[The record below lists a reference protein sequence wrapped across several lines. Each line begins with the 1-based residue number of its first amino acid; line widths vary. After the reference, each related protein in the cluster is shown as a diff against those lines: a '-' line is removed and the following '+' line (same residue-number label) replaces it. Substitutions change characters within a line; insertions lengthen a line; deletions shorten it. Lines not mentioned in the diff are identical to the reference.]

1 MIRKERNIRVL
12 TSSVWGVNFN
22 LISYQYVSSRGAV
35 EHRSKVRRVGFEHG
49 GNNEGKTKL
58 RGLKCSPDFGFGTQR
73 ARHLRANMYFFQ
85 FITKSIIL
93 FVLEGRGF
101 FQRCKWQK
109 GKALALFLD

>member
-58 RGLKCSPDFGFGTQR
+58 RGLKRPHQTLGSGPSGPATSERICTFFSLSPN
-73 ARHLRANMYFFQ
+73 L
-85 FITKSIIL
+85 
-93 FVLEGRGF
+93 
-101 FQRCKWQK
+101 
-109 GKALALFLD
+109 